1 MAHAASKIQ
10 LFLTP
15 FFNFWQYY
23 AVKMPLIDFGRLNLP
38 IEEKNL
44 QKIHIRI
51 PCSCSAKIEAGYSTE
66 FWRSREPWICNFC
79 QIFLHRFTKCI
90 TLKSIFVNN
99 LNLAIVRIPLI
110 KRLFPKNLK
119 NYVFSK
125 KNTLL
130 KIANFD
136 TFSGLAQFWVLTYFH
151 YFGFFWHYFIKIY
164 GGK

>member
-1 MAHAASKIQ
+1 MSHAASKIQ

-15 FFNFWQYY
+15 FFNFWQCY
-23 AVKMPLIDFGRLNLP
+23 AVKMPLINFGWLNLP

-44 QKIHIRI
+44 QKIHIRL

-99 LNLAIVRIPLI
+99 LNLAIVWIPLVYNNATSTYLLRSDVTYRGEEKVSFCI
-110 KRLFPKNLK
+110 MSPLWARLRNTSFGHKWRVK
-119 NYVFSK
+119 YIISK
-125 KNTLL
+125 VIMLL
-130 KIANFD
+130 
-136 TFSGLAQFWVLTYFH
+136 
-151 YFGFFWHYFIKIY
+151 
-164 GGK
+164 